1 MDIVRRRR
9 LELHRIEQRLIIV
22 HRRVINV
29 FDRAR
34 GIASSLSVVIHLRAG
49 DRRAGVVSEC
59 PVTEIARQAYF
70 DPVGILQQRAQLY
83 VRRRALIREGIR
95 VSKEAGS
102 EALYPL
108 VSEWA
113 AATNAISNAIV
124 ECADAITKKIFL
136 GGVDSQ
142 SVVGH
147 FAKVETLA

>member
-9 LELHRIEQRLIIV
+9 LELHRIEQRLIVV
-22 HRRVINV
+22 HGRVINV
-29 FDRAR
+29 LDRAR
-34 GIASSLSVVIHLRAG
+34 GITRGLAVVIHLRASDG
-49 DRRAGVVSEC
+49 CAGVVSKR
-59 PVTEIARQAYF
+59 PITKIARQANF

-136 GGVDSQ
+136 
-142 SVVGH
+142 
-147 FAKVETLA
+147 